1 MRWSTGGLMS
11 SVDIQSELEFP
22 GSGSVW
28 PLGRRLIVHAVRSAP
43 TRVALLLGLGALY
56 SMLEGASIVFLLPVL
71 ASLGIG
77 QAGSSRVTEVLTNL
91 LHVFGLPYTLA
102 TSLGFV
108 FVVGVITAAVDLLH
122 TIVADSTERQ
132 FARNMQIDVYRA
144 LAGSMINNLSRQ
156 RAGHTTAVLT
166 KFSEQAAI
174 AFVRMVRVFTGS
186 IAGLVLIGL
195 ALAQAWQFVVAAIF
209 LLAILSWPVWRASQS
224 TYHLVLEAQ
233 KQVRRVWVLLAEELR
248 LLPTTKAFGAEARSI
263 EKVTAEV
270 TRAETM
276 VLAIRRRI
284 AAVRSSTQPILIGL
298 LCIAVYV
305 GVTVFAVPL
314 DRLFL
319 LVGVFIR
326 LMPTIMRVIGE
337 GQDLPILLVAHDEVE
352 RFIKTSESATE
363 REGGVAAPEELH
375 KGIRLTDVTVTDDDT
390 VILNGVSL
398 FVSTRSIT
406 ALVGESGSGKTT
418 IATTVLG
425 LTRPSAGSV
434 EIDGFEL
441 HAMDL
446 MSWRKRVGYVSQDA
460 VVFGRSIRENLL
472 FAVPDATDEQM
483 FAALDSA
490 GVGQFVRSLPEGLD
504 THVGEWGSLISGGER
519 QRIAIARALLRDPM
533 VLILDEGTSALDPET
548 TQQIRAMLE
557 HQRRTRALIII
568 AHDLDMVRQA
578 DMIYVVEKGRIIE
591 QGNWD
596 DLVQKRGQLFKMAL
610 LQGRLT

>member
-1 MRWSTGGLMS
+1 MRWSTGNSMS
-11 SVDIQSELEFP
+11 SVEIQSELELS
-22 GSGSVW
+22 GSGSIW
-28 PLGRRLIVHAVRSAP
+28 PLARRLVVHAVRTAP

-56 SMLEGASIVFLLPVL
+56 SILEGASIVFLLPVL

-77 QAGSSRVTEVLTNL
+77 QPGSSRVTELVTSVLQ
-91 LHVFGLPYTLA
+91 VFGLQYSLA

-108 FVVGVITAAVDLLH
+108 FVVGVLTAAVDFMH
-122 TIVADSTERQ
+122 TAVADSTERQ
-132 FARNMQIDVYRA
+132 FARNMQVDVYRA

-156 RAGHTTAVLT
+156 RAGHATAVLT

-174 AFVRMVRVFTGS
+174 AFVRMARVFTGS
-186 IAGLVLIGL
+186 IAGVVLIGL
-195 ALAQAWQFVVAAIF
+195 ALAQAWQFVVAAIV
-209 LLAILSWPVWRASQS
+209 LLAILSWPVWRASKS
-224 TYHLVLEAQ
+224 TYRLVLEAQ
-233 KQVRRVWVLLAEELR
+233 TQVRRVWVLLAEELR
-248 LLPTTKAFGAEARSI
+248 LLPTTKAFGAESRSI

-270 TRAETM
+270 ATAESM

-284 AAVRSSTQPILIGL
+284 AAVRSSAQPILLGL

-305 GVTVFAVPL
+305 GVTVFAIPL

-337 GQDLPILLVAHDEVE
+337 GQDLPILLVAHDELE
-352 RFIKTSESATE
+352 RFIKTCQLATE
-363 REGGVAAPEELH
+363 REGGVPATEALH
-375 KGIRLTDVTVTDDDT
+375 QGIRLRDVKVTDEDT
-390 VILNGVSL
+390 VILNGLSL
-398 FVSTRSIT
+398 FVRTKSFT

-418 IATTVLG
+418 IATTILG
-425 LTRPSAGSV
+425 LTRPTAGAV
-434 EIDGFEL
+434 EIDDVEL
-441 HAMDL
+441 HTMDL
-446 MSWRKRVGYVSQDA
+446 KSWRKRVGYVSQDA

-519 QRIAIARALLRDPM
+519 QRIAIARALLRDPL

-548 TQQIRAMLE
+548 TQQIRAML
-557 HQRRTRALIII
+557 QRQRSTRALVII
-568 AHDLDMVRQA
+568 AHDLDMVREA

-596 DLVQKRGQLFKMAL
+596 NLVQQRGQLFKMAL
-610 LQGRLT
+610 LQGRV